1 MGYLAIT
8 ICAIAVTIWIIYRL
22 ANGIFHLGL
31 KLKPLFLCAV
41 CSLFISVII
50 PKIVVGFAG
59 LAGTLVVLA
68 IVAVVFAYFVAYYDD
83 REEASKQTAPAVC
96 LETLSDSLAV
106 MEDTENSFPDTTVSD
121 LPAATDVVGGDTA
134 EVLTAK
140 QDNSINELPE
150 EYAAIDYSFE
160 TTGFDEEEGELDI
173 VVATPLIVDGQT
185 QVEHRLAEV
194 EAVPGS
200 FVTENKLIAEIQD
213 DVQELSRS
221 GDEEETVEEA
231 IASPAAVTITSA
243 DIVQPELIEE
253 DAVSVEVEFLPKQL
267 LTENNSRVNG
277 QVEADMPSSLDELLD
292 MAFTFKEQINN
303 AKALLYF
310 REALKLYPTSE
321 AAPYLIVEI
330 ANILKNK
337 GAYDEA
343 IKIFTEGRS
352 LPGLQQDEMLVQEFT
367 DTIAYLR
374 IVRNHL
380 LQRHLGFVP
389 YDKIPSEVFQDI
401 DEEFRE
407 WRNLAS

>member
-8 ICAIAVTIWIIYRL
+8 VCAIAVTIWIIYRL
-22 ANGIFHLGL
+22 ANNVFHLGL
-31 KLKPLFLCAV
+31 KLKPLLLCAV

-68 IVAVVFAYFVAYYDD
+68 VVAVIFAYFVAYYDD
-83 REEASKQTAPAVC
+83 RDENAQLVTAAALTEETPDTVLQFSEVSGDLQDKAISRTGNAGDTVNAVAVQAVSGDNIITQGNAEYSI
-96 LETLSDSLAV
+96 ETTEIGEEKEA
-106 MEDTENSFPDTTVSD
+106 DTEAG
-121 LPAATDVVGGDTA
+121 AAVFAEGIQETEEYKVVEQEVLFNGFLTENGLVAELQDDIDDKHGAEIAKANIVLSSGDTA
-134 EVLTAK
+134 ASAENEQTDIAK
-140 QDNSINELPE
+140 
-150 EYAAIDYSFE
+150 
-160 TTGFDEEEGELDI
+160 
-173 VVATPLIVDGQT
+173 
-185 QVEHRLAEV
+185 
-194 EAVPGS
+194 
-200 FVTENKLIAEIQD
+200 
-213 DVQELSRS
+213 
-221 GDEEETVEEA
+221 EEA
-231 IASPAAVTITSA
+231 N
-243 DIVQPELIEE
+243 LIEAGEPADSPMRE
-253 DAVSVEVEFLPKQL
+253 DSPLF
-267 LTENNSRVNG
+267 NG
-277 QVEADMPSSLDELLD
+277 NLDEDSMPSSLDELLD
-292 MAFTFKEQINN
+292 LAFTFKEQTNN
-303 AKALLYF
+303 SKALLYF
-310 REALKLYPTSE
+310 REALKQHPTSE

-343 IKIFTEGRS
+343 IKLFTEGRN
-352 LPGLQQDEMLVQEFT
+352 LPGLQQNEILIQEFT